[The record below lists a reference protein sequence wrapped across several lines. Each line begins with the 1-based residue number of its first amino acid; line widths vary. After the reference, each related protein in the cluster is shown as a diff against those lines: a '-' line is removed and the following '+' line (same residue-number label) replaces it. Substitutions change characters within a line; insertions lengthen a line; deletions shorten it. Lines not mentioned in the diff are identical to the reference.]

1 MRGLGTLYFC
11 RVKMIRL
18 EAIINTL
25 NRWLNWVAGGLL
37 VALMLITVFNIIM
50 REVYVPFGGT
60 AEVVGWL
67 AALVAAFALGY
78 TQIRRA
84 HTSVDILMLRLPPRA
99 QSIID
104 SIMFFIGTALFG
116 VATWQ
121 IVKLA
126 SHYWELGSVSETLYI
141 IFFPFIYTVALG
153 CAFLCLVLLLDFLK
167 SLAQAVK
174 R

>member
-1 MRGLGTLYFC
+1 VTHLE
-11 RVKMIRL
+11 RVSN
-18 EAIINTL
+18 AL

-37 VALMLITVFNIIM
+37 VAMMLITVVNMIM

-60 AEVVGWL
+60 TEVVSLL

-78 TQIRRA
+78 TQLQKG
-84 HTSVDILMLRLPPRA
+84 HTRVDILVSRFPPRA

-104 SIMFFIGTALFG
+104 SIMFFIGMVLFG

-126 SHYWELGSVSETLYI
+126 SRYWEMGSVSETLNI
-141 IFFPFIYTVALG
+141 IFFPFIYAVALG

-174 R
+174 K